1 MRDLLVGQR
10 LVAILTIEKSEDAVP
25 LAAAI
30 IEGGISAIE
39 ITFRT
44 DKAIKSIREI
54 LFNLP
59 EAMVGAGTIIS
70 EDQLSIAE
78 DLGCNFMVSP
88 GATGSLLK
96 AANDL
101 SIPLLPGI
109 STISEIMCA
118 MEYGYRDFK
127 FFPAELAGGAAF
139 IKSLINLFPDAMF
152 CPTGGVGI
160 QNMSGYLRL
169 PNVLAVGG
177 SWIAPPELIRNKQ
190 WFQIEKLAR
199 EAAALCAN

>member
-127 FFPAELAGGAAF
+127 FFPAEQIKVALIISSFLLITDFFLSSKF
-139 IKSLINLFPDAMF
+139 INF
-152 CPTGGVGI
+152 
-160 QNMSGYLRL
+160 
-169 PNVLAVGG
+169 
-177 SWIAPPELIRNKQ
+177 RNG
-190 WFQIEKLAR
+190 FIF
-199 EAAALCAN
+199 